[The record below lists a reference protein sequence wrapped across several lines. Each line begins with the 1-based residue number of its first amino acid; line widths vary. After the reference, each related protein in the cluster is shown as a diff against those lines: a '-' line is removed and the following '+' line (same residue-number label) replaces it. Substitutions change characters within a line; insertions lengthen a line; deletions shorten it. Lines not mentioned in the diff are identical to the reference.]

1 MILLYIVLDFLIAN
15 CSRDF
20 GNRNNISQT
29 YLYITG
35 FLFSI
40 VNGFSRFI
48 WGIFMDKF
56 GFKKLM
62 FIITIIEI
70 IVGSS
75 LYFIIEFGIL
85 FIIEL
90 ILVSLCIGGTFTI
103 LTPIFIQIFGL
114 YVGPELY
121 GLTGISIGISNISGP
136 LLMGLFSSGE
146 NSSFLIMFLI
156 GTGFCVI
163 KLIVLI
169 FFDENNKM
177 YNDINDIKKN
187 IDMEMTDNSPIINEN
202 DSNEE

>member
-1 MILLYIVLDFLIAN
+1 LILLYIVLDFLIAN

-169 FFDENNKM
+169 FFDENNKK

-187 IDMEMTDNSPIINEN
+187 IDMEMTDNSPINEN

>member
-146 NSSFLIMFLI
+146 SSSFLIMFLI

-169 FFDENNKM
+169 FFDENNKK

-187 IDMEMTDNSPIINEN
+187 IDMEMTDNSPINEN

>member
-136 LLMGLFSSGE
+136 LLMRLFSSGE

-169 FFDENNKM
+169 FFDENNKK

-187 IDMEMTDNSPIINEN
+187 IDMEMTDNSPINEN

>member
-40 VNGFSRFI
+40 VNGLSRFI

-70 IVGSS
+70 IVGLS

-121 GLTGISIGISNISGP
+121 GLTGISIGISNLSGP
-136 LLMGLFSSGE
+136 LLMRLFSSGE

-187 IDMEMTDNSPIINEN
+187 IDMEMTDNSPINEN

>member
-1 MILLYIVLDFLIAN
+1 MILLYIVLDILIAN

-187 IDMEMTDNSPIINEN
+187 IDMEMTDNSPINEN

>member
-169 FFDENNKM
+169 FFDENNKK

-187 IDMEMTDNSPIINEN
+187 IDMEMTDNSPINEN

>member
-29 YLYITG
+29 YLYITA

-40 VNGFSRFI
+40 VNGLSRFI

-70 IVGSS
+70 IVGLS

-121 GLTGISIGISNISGP
+121 GLTGISIGISNLSGP
-136 LLMGLFSSGE
+136 LLMRLFSSGE

-187 IDMEMTDNSPIINEN
+187 IDMEMTDNSPINEN

>member
-1 MILLYIVLDFLIAN
+1 
-15 CSRDF
+15 
-20 GNRNNISQT
+20 
-29 YLYITG
+29 
-35 FLFSI
+35 
-40 VNGFSRFI
+40 
-48 WGIFMDKF
+48 MDKF

-62 FIITIIEI
+62 YIITIIEI

-75 LYFIIEFGIL
+75 LYFIVEFGIL

-136 LLMGLFSSGE
+136 LLMRIFPGK

-156 GTGFCVI
+156 GTGFCII

-177 YNDINDIKKN
+177 YNDNIDDIKKN
-187 IDMEMTDNSPIINEN
+187 IDMEMTDNSPINPINDN

>member
-1 MILLYIVLDFLIAN
+1 LILLYIVLDFLIAN

-136 LLMGLFSSGE
+136 LLMRLFSSGE

-169 FFDENNKM
+169 FFDENNKK

-187 IDMEMTDNSPIINEN
+187 IDMEMTDNSPINEN

>member
-136 LLMGLFSSGE
+136 LLLRLFSSGE

-169 FFDENNKM
+169 FFDENNKK

-187 IDMEMTDNSPIINEN
+187 IDMEMTDNSPINEN

>member
-187 IDMEMTDNSPIINEN
+187 IDMEMTDNSPINEN

>member
-1 MILLYIVLDFLIAN
+1 LIAN

-29 YLYITG
+29 YLYIAG

-40 VNGFSRFI
+40 VNGCSRFI
-48 WGIFMDKF
+48 WGIFSDKF

-75 LYFIIEFGIL
+75 LYFIVEFGIL

-90 ILVSLCIGGTFTI
+90 ILVSLCIGGSFAV
-103 LTPIFIQIFGL
+103 LSPIFIKIFGL
-114 YVGPELY
+114 YLGPELY
-121 GLTGISIGISNISGP
+121 GLTGISIGISNLSGP
-136 LLMGLFSSGE
+136 LLMRLFPGK

-156 GTGFCVI
+156 GTGICII

-177 YNDINDIKKN
+177 YNDIKDIKKN
-187 IDMEMTDNSPIINEN
+187 IDMELTDNSPINES

>member
-187 IDMEMTDNSPIINEN
+187 IDMEMTDNSPINEN
-202 DSNEE
+202 DTNEE